1 MSFPLHNYLCT
12 NNKENS
18 TMKIDTELVDKIAEL
33 AKLEFDESSKAETI
47 LNLNKIVD
55 MIGKIDELNL
65 EGIEPLKYMTEENN
79 IWRED
84 IIKKEITKEE
94 ALRNAP
100 MKDSDFIKVPKVLK

>member
-1 MSFPLHNYLCT
+1 
-12 NNKENS
+12 
-18 TMKIDTELVDKIAEL
+18 MKIDTELVDKIAEL
-33 AKLEFDESSKAETI
+33 AKLECDESSKAETI